1 MDWHKTTNARQE
13 QLGLRLSTYLS
24 GTYASVPSIS
34 ELARAGANDKTD
46 VERQLVWPHTDRV
59 NSAFTQ
65 IELHDSRELVE
76 AVRDFDSALVE
87 LVRQARTRQYE
98 RLEWRPIRKSVLGAS
113 LEVVKQAGRRE
124 IRGSGL

>member
-1 MDWHKTTNARQE
+1 
-13 QLGLRLSTYLS
+13 
-24 GTYASVPSIS
+24 
-34 ELARAGANDKTD
+34 
-46 VERQLVWPHTDRV
+46 V

-113 LEVVKQAGRRE
+113 LEVVKQAGRKE